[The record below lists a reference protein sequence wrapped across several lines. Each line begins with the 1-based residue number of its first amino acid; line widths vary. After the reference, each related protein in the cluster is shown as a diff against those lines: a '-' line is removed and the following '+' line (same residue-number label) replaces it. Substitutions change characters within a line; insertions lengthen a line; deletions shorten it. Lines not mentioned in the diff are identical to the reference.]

1 MVRNSK
7 MFCIEESAQITND
20 GKSDVDTVEL
30 LKEKK
35 PRDSLETRNPQI
47 WSSVRSVARYGA
59 GA

>member
-35 PRDSLETRNPQI
+35 PHDNLETRKPQI
-47 WSSVRSVARYGA
+47 
-59 GA
+59 